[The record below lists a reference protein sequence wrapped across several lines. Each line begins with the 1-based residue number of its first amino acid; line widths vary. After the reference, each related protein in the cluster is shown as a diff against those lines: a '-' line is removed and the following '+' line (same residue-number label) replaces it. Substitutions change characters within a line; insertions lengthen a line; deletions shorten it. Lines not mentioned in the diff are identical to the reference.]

1 MCTAVT
7 ARFLLLPVHLCLLHN
22 TKMSFSNTKAA
33 SGVIFFFFWGSGTT
47 VPLCGSSQRALSSPR
62 HKTLQGRDELERF
75 WRFLSASDPLWECW
89 QRGLAV
95 PVKMSP
101 SASLWENDFCNRRIL
116 IRRVMCFL
124 FYSLCPQINSH
135 REASS
140 TLKASQAGLW
150 LPGAVCSEI
159 GVTIH
164 LLVIS
169 PA

>member
-33 SGVIFFFFWGSGTT
+33 SGVIFFFWGSGTT